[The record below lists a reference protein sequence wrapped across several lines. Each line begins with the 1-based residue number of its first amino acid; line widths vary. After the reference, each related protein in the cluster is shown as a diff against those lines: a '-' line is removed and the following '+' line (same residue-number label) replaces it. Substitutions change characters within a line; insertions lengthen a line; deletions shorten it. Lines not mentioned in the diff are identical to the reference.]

1 LFKLSSVLSQHTLSI
16 YWTERRMH
24 DKFTIQIVQV

>member
-1 LFKLSSVLSQHTLSI
+1 VLSQHALSF